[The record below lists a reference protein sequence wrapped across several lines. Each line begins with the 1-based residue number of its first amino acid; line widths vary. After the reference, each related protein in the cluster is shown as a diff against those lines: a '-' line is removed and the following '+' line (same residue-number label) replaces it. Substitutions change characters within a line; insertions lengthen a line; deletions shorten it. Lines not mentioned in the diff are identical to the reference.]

1 MTELEYRK
9 RNSKGHTARA
19 SAVDSTAIPAMMAI
33 LAGDESL
40 ARQQARQSLV
50 DIGKPAV
57 APLMKALKSPE
68 SNFHLRWEAAK
79 ALSELEDPAAAPAL
93 IRALEDD
100 DNFSVRWLAA
110 EGLIALGRDG
120 LAPLLK
126 ALVKRSNSASLRE
139 GAHHVLRML
148 DEGDLHYQVAPVLA
162 ALEDIEPVLEVPVA
176 AHAAL
181 DALGETNALSAR

>member
-1 MTELEYRK
+1 MTELGYRK
-9 RNSKGHTARA
+9 GDSKGHTAQA
-19 SAVDSTAIPAMMAI
+19 SAVDSRAVPAMMAI
-33 LAGDESL
+33 LAGDDSL
-40 ARQQARQSLV
+40 ARQRARESLV

-57 APLMKALKSPE
+57 APLMKALESPE

-79 ALSELEDPAAAPAL
+79 ALSELEDPAAAPVL
-93 IRALEDD
+93 IKTLED

-120 LAPLLK
+120 LAPLLE
-126 ALVKRSNSASLRE
+126 ALVKRSGSASLRE

-148 DEGDLHYQVAPVLA
+148 DGGDLHYQLAPVLS
-162 ALEDIEPVLEVPVA
+162 ALEDIEPILEVPVA

-181 DALGETNALSAR
+181 DALKETNTPSA

>member
-1 MTELEYRK
+1 
-9 RNSKGHTARA
+9 
-19 SAVDSTAIPAMMAI
+19 MMAI
-33 LAGDESL
+33 LAGDDSL
-40 ARQQARQSLV
+40 ARQRARESLV

-57 APLMKALKSPE
+57 APLMEALESPE

-79 ALSELEDPAAAPAL
+79 ALSELEDPAAAPVL
-93 IRALEDD
+93 IKALEDD

-120 LAPLLK
+120 LAPLLET
-126 ALVKRSNSASLRE
+126 LVQRSDSASLRE

-148 DEGDLHYQVAPVLA
+148 NEGSLHSQVAPVLA
-162 ALEDIEPVLEVPVA
+162 ALEDIQPILEVPVA

-181 DALGETNALSAR
+181 DALGEENAPPA